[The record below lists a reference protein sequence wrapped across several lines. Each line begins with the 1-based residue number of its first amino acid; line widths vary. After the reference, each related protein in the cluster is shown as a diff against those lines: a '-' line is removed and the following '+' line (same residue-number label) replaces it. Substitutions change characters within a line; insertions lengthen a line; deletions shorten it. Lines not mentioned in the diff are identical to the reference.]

1 MTDDLPPILNDE
13 QHAVYIAE
21 LTALIDQYG
30 DADPDSEVG
39 QRILALA
46 TVIET
51 YEKKRW
57 PI

>member
-1 MTDDLPPILNDE
+1 MDDLPPILNDE
-13 QHAVYIAE
+13 QHVVYMAE